1 MKVDITASK
10 IKELKGILQ
19 DMKLLNRQLLKDLAD
34 VKLENALIRKANHQL
49 QTELEKLRRTE

>member
-1 MKVDITASK
+1 MTPAQR
-10 IKELKGILQ
+10 IKELEMDIELFK
-19 DMKLLNRQLLKDLAD
+19 KLNRQLLKDLAD